1 MEHKH
6 LALIIAAALSALSL
20 NAQASGYRFGSQS
33 VAAQGSAD
41 ANAAEANDAS
51 TLFYNPAG
59 MARLEG
65 RQIQAGATI
74 VVPHSTYTDTGSTH
88 FTGTSTGGT
97 AASGYAPDSV
107 TAPSLYFA
115 QKINDQWAAGIG
127 LFVPYGAKLDY
138 GNTWTGRYA
147 LSNIKLESVALNP
160 SVSFKLNQ
168 QHSFGFGIS
177 AEHMK
182 ANLGQAVDV
191 PGGIAATKA
200 AALRGNP
207 TAIAQVQA
215 MALAGVLP
223 LLGSVND
230 GHGSMDGDDWGYGFN
245 LGYLFQLNESTRFGL
260 AYRSSVS
267 HKLKG
272 DAVWDFSGVSSSA
285 VLNRIVAAASGKGNS
300 GALVELHTP
309 ETVSAN
315 FFHQIDSKW
324 AAMGDLTW
332 TRTSRLGNLNIQFPN
347 SSPAEGDLVIRQQW
361 KDTYRLSLGTNYKY
375 NDKLMLRAG
384 VAFDESPVRS
394 AELTHPALPDSDRY
408 QFSLGASYKLSPQ
421 SSIDLAYSYL
431 DFKDARLN
439 YTNGC
444 TPVSATGVC
453 TGNGETTRGVFKTYL
468 QLLGVAYNYKF

>member
-59 MARLEG
+59 MSRLEG
-65 RQIQAGATI
+65 KQFSGGATI
-74 VVPHSTYTDTGSTH
+74 VVPHSTYTDTGSTR
-88 FTGTSTGGT
+88 FFPVSGTRSTGGT
-97 AASGYAPDSV
+97 QASGYAPDAV
-107 TAPSLYFA
+107 VAPALYYT
-115 QKINDQWAAGIG
+115 QKINEQWTAGVG
-127 LFVPYGAKLDY
+127 MFVPYGAKLDY
-138 GNTWTGRYA
+138 GRTWTGRYA
-147 LSNIKLESVALNP
+147 LTDIKLESVALNP
-160 SVSFKLNQ
+160 SVSFKLSQ
-168 QHSFGFGIS
+168 QHSFGFGVT
-177 AEHMK
+177 AQYMK
-182 ANLGQAVDV
+182 ADLGQQVDV
-191 PGGIAATKA
+191 PGGVSAASFF
-200 AALRGNP
+200 GSP
-207 TAIAQVQA
+207 IGAQVA
-215 MALAGVLP
+215 AVGGVH
-223 LLGSVND
+223 D
-230 GHGSMDGDDWGYGFN
+230 AHASMNGKDWGYGFN
-245 LGYLFQLNESTRFGL
+245 LGYLFQLNDATRFGL
-260 AYRSSVS
+260 AYRSSIS

-272 DAVWDFSGVSSSA
+272 DAIWDFSTAITSTSA
-285 VLNRIVAAASGKGNS
+285 MANLIEKGLATASGKSNS
-300 GALVELHTP
+300 SSLVELRTP

-332 TRTSRLGNLNIQFPN
+332 TRTSRLSNLNIQFPN
-347 SSPAEGDLVIRQQW
+347 SSPKEGDEVIRQQW

-394 AELTHPALPDSDRY
+394 PELTHPALPDSDRY

-439 YTNGC
+439 YSNDC
-444 TPVSATGVC
+444 SPAKATGVC